1 MVETVS
7 AQLLS
12 AGKSG
17 GAAPQGLEPGTELR
31 AKVEANLPNGVV
43 RLTTADAKVDLRV
56 PSPLPVGGDVT
67 VTVSGSKQQPT
78 VQITTSN
85 SPATPPPPNGSQS
98 AGQAKPASVP
108 TPQQPPATGNGALSR
123 PAPVLAQI
131 LQAGGALPVGSN
143 PTANIPANT
152 VKTLLQALPVG
163 TTPTAPTGSAPAP
176 QTPVS
181 VAPPGNSTPPP
192 TGSPAGN
199 VQPQQPQQPQQ
210 AQARPPQS
218 AASLPASNTASVPP
232 GSAPASAPNVLPPTA
247 ALPTGSNPLPT
258 SAQTTPP
265 VQAGNTLPNAGATL
279 PQALPAGAGQNA
291 GAQGAVPLGSGAVPA
306 QSSGQPISN
315 LSANSQVIPPP
326 PGPQSAVGQG
336 ATAPQGS
343 VPLPQTGS
351 LTGSA
356 QGARPQ
362 TILNTPQA
370 GQLASGTTST
380 VLQSGG
386 ARTSLY
392 PVQGTPQAVNA
403 GAQAASAANS
413 PLQQAA
419 NVVRQPLAEQ
429 QAGVGAL
436 FAQIGSL
443 MAVQG
448 AAKVSL
454 PDSVQKA
461 MQQIL
466 GLRVGS
472 GQTGG
477 QTGTQ
482 GGAQSGAQGSAQ
494 SGLAQ
499 NLQKAVLQS
508 GQFREASLLRPG
520 SDLPGAQT
528 DLKSALLSFK
538 GLLQRFGAEAQ
549 IVKPAQQPSV
559 PSKKG
564 GPQGQA
570 QHAARGASAGSA
582 PQVLQSL
589 LQDTDAALARM
600 RLTQLVNSGLAGD
613 DGPQTASSR
622 PMDVVLELPL
632 ALGQET
638 AVMQM
643 QVGRD
648 GGGSDGDEDGEP
660 AWRLR
665 FALDLTATGPL
676 EAAISLRGGGTY
688 VSLWVDR
695 KDTLEA
701 LKGVSETMEAAFA
714 HAGLDLQELR
724 FIRGLPPR
732 TAAKYGALIDRQS

>member
-85 SPATPPPPNGSQS
+85 SPATPPPSDGSQG
-98 AGQAKPASVP
+98 AGPARPASVP

-131 LQAGGALPVGSN
+131 LQAGGVLPVSPG
-143 PTANIPANT
+143 PAANIPVNT
-152 VKTLLQALPVG
+152 VQTLLQALPVG
-163 TTPTAPTGSAPAP
+163 TTPTAPTGSTPAP

-181 VAPPGNSTPPP
+181 VAPPGNSTPSPAPP
-192 TGSPAGN
+192 TGKPAGN
-199 VQPQQPQQPQQ
+199 VQPQQPQQ

-218 AASLPASNTASVPP
+218 AASLPASNTASVPT
-232 GSAPASAPNVLPPTA
+232 GSAPASAPNVPPPTA

-258 SAQTTPP
+258 GAQTTPP
-265 VQAGNTLPNAGATL
+265 VQAGNALPNAGATL
-279 PQALPAGAGQNA
+279 PQTLPAGAGQNA

-315 LSANSQVIPPP
+315 LSVNSQVIPPP
-326 PGPQSAVGQG
+326 PRPQSAVGQG
-336 ATAPQGS
+336 AAAPQGS
-343 VPLPQTGS
+343 AVLPQTGS
-351 LTGSA
+351 LTESA
-356 QGARPQ
+356 QGVRPQ
-362 TILNTPQA
+362 TVLNTPQT

-380 VLQSGG
+380 VLQSSG

-392 PVQGTPQAVNA
+392 PVQGAPQTVNA

-443 MAVQG
+443 MAAQG

-482 GGAQSGAQGSAQ
+482 SGTQGGAN

-520 SDLPGAQT
+520 SDMPRAQT
-528 DLKSALLSFK
+528 DLKSALLSFR

-582 PQVLQSL
+582 PKVLQSL

-613 DGPQTASSR
+613 DGPQTTSSR